1 MRTGYKLTDI
11 KSIPNIL
18 SIIRILL
25 IPVFMVRYM
34 NASSELDYQI
44 VAVIVLLSGVTD
56 LVDGFI
62 ARKFNQ
68 ITELGK
74 LLDPVADKLTQLAI
88 IICLVTRYDWM
99 KYLLILF
106 VVKELSLALLGLY
119 FMNKK
124 DMKLGGAEWF
134 GKLSTAVFYTGSII
148 MFFFYDLELRFV
160 NLLISVMA
168 VFLSISMFLY
178 TKTYF
183 EMNQEYKNRT
193 SSK

>member
-1 MRTGYKLTDI
+1 MRTGYKLSDL

-106 VVKELSLALLGLY
+106 VVKELSLALVRFILY
-119 FMNKK
+119 
-124 DMKLGGAEWF
+124 E
-134 GKLSTAVFYTGSII
+134 
-148 MFFFYDLELRFV
+148 
-160 NLLISVMA
+160 
-168 VFLSISMFLY
+168 
-178 TKTYF
+178 
-183 EMNQEYKNRT
+183 QERYEAGRSRMVRQT
-193 SSK
+193 

>member
-124 DMKLGGAEWF
+124 DIEAGRSRMVRQ
-134 GKLSTAVFYTGSII
+134 T
-148 MFFFYDLELRFV
+148 
-160 NLLISVMA
+160 
-168 VFLSISMFLY
+168 
-178 TKTYF
+178 
-183 EMNQEYKNRT
+183 
-193 SSK
+193 